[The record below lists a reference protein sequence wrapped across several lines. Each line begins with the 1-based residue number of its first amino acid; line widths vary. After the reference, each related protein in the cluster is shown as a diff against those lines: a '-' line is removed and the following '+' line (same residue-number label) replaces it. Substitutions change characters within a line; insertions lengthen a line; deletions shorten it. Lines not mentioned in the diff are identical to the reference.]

1 MANSNNAVADV
12 ILKISLDDSN
22 INSQIKNG
30 TSAVASGASSMFGS
44 VLKANLMTSAITA
57 GISLVKNF
65 FSQLTSGAQDA
76 YRVQLEAELKLE
88 TVMRQRMKATDEEI
102 QKVKDLA
109 SELQGIGIIGDEVS
123 LSGMQQL
130 ATFATQTETIET
142 LMPALQNLLAQQKGY
157 NATAGDAVN
166 IGNLMGKVLQGQTS
180 ALTRVGITFSEAQE
194 EILKYGTESEKAATL
209 AQVITDNVGNMNE
222 ALANTEYGKQ
232 VQLSNT
238 IGDIKEKVGD
248 FITIMKGNFIDTMVD
263 VVGWI
268 DKAVDKAIDFAEAI
282 GDFMEEMGWK
292 KKVEEVEAVNDAI
305 EVTEEALEEVK
316 KTTGE
321 LAGFDKFNLLGSAST
336 DDLAEALDEFSDK
349 SVNGNIEIDT
359 SEAVEEIDHLTQSLS
374 GFGDSFEELGSTIRG
389 SSTFNIIGDFAD
401 LCIEQLNDAFYWIG
415 VGITEIATVIVDTV
429 KSIFEGFDWFFSETV
444 SQISTT
450 IGGFLEDGIS
460 GAWKA
465 ADDWEA
471 AFQKRQED
479 RLKDRGHEDYK
490 PGQLYLDVDRLES
503 LFYGEYMLPDIGPT
517 HLKLIEN
524 QVQQKEQQKESASS
538 IILRPNIYI
547 GNDQLVD
554 YTIDGINEKSALK
567 GYSVIK

>member
-88 TVMRQRMKATDEEI
+88 TVMKQRMKATDAEI

-194 EILKYGTESEKAATL
+194 QILKYGTESEKAATL
-209 AQVITDNVGNMNE
+209 AQVITDNVGSMNE

-321 LAGFDKFNLLGSAST
+321 LAGFDKFNLFGSSSNSLTADADAIEASSEAISDGVENMKEGIEETSNSFSEFFDELKNSRAWDIASDAVDEFKNKHLDNLSSAWQRLSREAGEAWSSFAGFFLG
-336 DDLAEALDEFSDK
+336 DEDLTFFDALVLYVTECVDQIAEALW
-349 SVNGNIEIDT
+349 
-359 SEAVEEIDHLTQSLS
+359 
-374 GFGDSFEELGSTIRG
+374 
-389 SSTFNIIGDFAD
+389 IIVD
-401 LCIEQLNDAFYWIG
+401 G
-415 VGITEIATVIVDTV
+415 VGGIIEMFNNIGEVGIFD
-429 KSIFEGFDWFFSETV
+429 KPYEGFEGFSLFGVPLIETV
-444 SQISTT
+444 DSYEKHQTAT
-450 IGGFLEDGIS
+450 
-460 GAWKA
+460 A
-465 ADDWEA
+465 
-471 AFQKRQED
+471 
-479 RLKDRGHEDYK
+479 
-490 PGQLYLDVDRLES
+490 
-503 LFYGEYMLPDIGPT
+503 T
-517 HLKLIEN
+517 
-524 QVQQKEQQKESASS
+524 ASS
-538 IILRPNIYI
+538 QTPNITVTPQYSPNIYI
-547 GNDQLVD
+547 GNDQLIT
-554 YTIDGINEKSALK
+554 YTIDEINHQSVLK